1 MTYLI
6 IALTAIVSY
15 LIGSVNFSILLSKM
29 LSGKD
34 IRESGSGN
42 AGATNML
49 RTYGKKMGVITLLLD
64 VLKGIVVILLSRL
77 VKNIAGTDEIYP
89 VISYI
94 AGVCVIL
101 GHNFP
106 LYFGFKGGKGVATSL
121 GVVLMLDWKVGLI
134 VAVVAI
140 AVMAVTRYV
149 SLGSILG
156 GAMYIVIEIVKMI
169 VTKNVDVIQ
178 LVCVVIIGG
187 LLIARHHANI
197 KRLLSGTENKLG
209 AKKRRSKMK
218 IAVIGS
224 GGWGTAIAILLSS
237 RGHNVYLWSWI
248 QEETDRLKKDREN
261 KEFLPG
267 VKFPDTIYC
276 SHDMAECTDGA
287 ELIITAAPSPA
298 TRTTA
303 KQLSPHVKEGQKIVN
318 ISKGLEEGTLLRLS
332 QVYKEEIPQAD
343 ISVMSGPSHAE
354 EVSRGLPTTNVVA
367 SEHIDTAKFIQDV
380 FMGDMFRVYTSTDII
395 GVELGGALK
404 NVIALC
410 AGISDGLGYGDN
422 TKAALMTRGLAEI
435 ARLGKAMGANEKT
448 FMGLSGVGDL
458 IVTCTSMHS
467 RNRRAGILLGQ
478 GKSLKETLESVHMVV
493 EGVNTA
499 TAAYE
504 MAHKYNVEMPI
515 VEEAYNILY
524 NGRNAREAVLLLMT
538 REKREEK

>member
-1 MTYLI
+1 
-6 IALTAIVSY
+6 
-15 LIGSVNFSILLSKM
+15 
-29 LSGKD
+29 
-34 IRESGSGN
+34 
-42 AGATNML
+42 
-49 RTYGKKMGVITLLLD
+49 
-64 VLKGIVVILLSRL
+64 
-77 VKNIAGTDEIYP
+77 
-89 VISYI
+89 
-94 AGVCVIL
+94 
-101 GHNFP
+101 
-106 LYFGFKGGKGVATSL
+106 
-121 GVVLMLDWKVGLI
+121 
-134 VAVVAI
+134 
-140 AVMAVTRYV
+140 
-149 SLGSILG
+149 
-156 GAMYIVIEIVKMI
+156 
-169 VTKNVDVIQ
+169 
-178 LVCVVIIGG
+178 
-187 LLIARHHANI
+187 
-197 KRLLSGTENKLG
+197 
-209 AKKRRSKMK
+209 MK

-404 NVIALC
+404 NVIAL
-410 AGISDGLGYGDN
+410 
-422 TKAALMTRGLAEI
+422 MTRGLAEI

>member
-1 MTYLI
+1 MADIT
-6 IALTAIVSY
+6 
-15 LIGSVNFSILLSKM
+15 IL
-29 LSGKD
+29 
-34 IRESGSGN
+34 GSGGFGLALAIMCDN
-42 AGATNML
+42 AGHKVTVWS
-49 RTYGKKMGVITLLLD
+49 KFQ
-64 VLKGIVVILLSRL
+64 
-77 VKNIAGTDEIYP
+77 DEIDAIKRTGELKAKLP
-89 VISYI
+89 GVQVNKTIELTTDISC
-94 AGVCVIL
+94 VKDKDMVIL
-101 GHNFP
+101 G
-106 LYFGFKGGKGVATSL
+106 
-121 GVVLMLDWKVGLI
+121 I
-134 VAVVAI
+134 
-140 AVMAVTRYV
+140 
-149 SLGSILG
+149 
-156 GAMYIVIEIVKMI
+156 
-169 VTKNVDVIQ
+169 
-178 LVCVVIIGG
+178 
-187 LLIARHHANI
+187 
-197 KRLLSGTENKLG
+197 
-209 AKKRRSKMK
+209 
-218 IAVIGS
+218 
-224 GGWGTAIAILLSS
+224 
-237 RGHNVYLWSWI
+237 
-248 QEETDRLKKDREN
+248 
-261 KEFLPG
+261 
-267 VKFPDTIYC
+267 
-276 SHDMAECTDGA
+276 
-287 ELIITAAPSPA
+287 PSPFLREVCESVVPYLESK
-298 TRTTA
+298 TIVVNTA
-303 KQLSPHVKEGQKIVN
+303 
-318 ISKGLEEGTLLRLS
+318 KGLEGGSLKTMCC
-332 QVYKEEIPQAD
+332 VAKECFPNNHVA
-343 ISVMSGPSHAE
+343 VLTGPSHAE

-524 NGRNAREAVLLLMT
+524 NGREAVLLLMT